1 MKRLIF
7 IIFILLVVTN
17 IAAKDKMRIAVF
29 EPTVSGT
36 DVDSG
41 TKIAIREIISSTIV
55 NTDEY
60 SLVERSMLERV
71 MQEQEF
77 SNSGI
82 VDDSQAT
89 EIGKLAGANKVI
101 VSILTKTG
109 GRNML
114 SIKLIDVKTAAVE
127 KQQLRL
133 VSPSELLNIIEP
145 MTLELIDSAYNPDD
159 MSMSVM
165 DMPEHQVNGVVNN
178 EVANA
183 RNDTRILSKKKSSYL
198 ANPYDK
204 RGYRGFVEFGG
215 GGLDGGIISLT
226 TSHGYQ
232 FNPYFYLGAAI
243 SFDTYVLYSFSMPLS
258 MDSRVYFCNKNITPY
273 FGFRVGYS
281 PVGGAGYNVTASF
294 GASFMISKTIG
305 LNAALS
311 YGVQDSEDATI
322 GCMAFKIGLEF

>member
-1 MKRLIF
+1 MKKLIS
-7 IIFILLVVTN
+7 IIIIILVAANV
-17 IAAKDKMRIAVF
+17 AAKDKMRIAVF

-36 DVDSG
+36 EIDSG
-41 TKIAIREIISSTIV
+41 TKIAIREIISSIIV

-60 SLVERSMLERV
+60 NLVERSMLERV

-82 VDDSQAT
+82 VDDTQAT

-101 VSILTKTG
+101 VSIITKTG

-133 VSPSELLNIIEP
+133 VSPSELLTIIEP
-145 MTLELIDSAYNPDD
+145 MTLELIDSTYNPDA
-159 MSMSVM
+159 SSISIM
-165 DMPEHQVNGVVNN
+165 DESEQVKKADNN
-178 EVANA
+178 ETVNIQD
-183 RNDTRILSKKKSSYL
+183 NTRTLSKKKSSYL
-198 ANPYDK
+198 TNPYDK

-258 MDSRVYFCNKNITPY
+258 LDSRVYFCNKNITPY
-273 FGFRVGYS
+273 FGFRLGYS
-281 PVGGAGYNVTASF
+281 PVGGAGYNVTASL
-294 GASFMISKTIG
+294 GASFMISKVIG

-311 YGVQDSEDATI
+311 YGVQDSEDATV